1 MKTDDEKSFRLFSD
15 KKKPVLRTSPFHAR
29 EYIFR
34 EEKRERDRRA
44 SSPGAFVA
52 SSSLGPLFFVFVF
65 SRVSQQKEVVQKE
78 DFSIRARK
86 TLNFTF
92 LIP

>member
-1 MKTDDEKSFRLFSD
+1 MKSPLSLVFSDEKNQSENLF
-15 KKKPVLRTSPFHAR
+15 AR

-34 EEKRERDRRA
+34 EEKRERERRA

>member
-1 MKTDDEKSFRLFSD
+1 MKSPLSLVFSDEKNQSENVF
-15 KKKPVLRTSPFHAR
+15 AR

-34 EEKRERDRRA
+34 EEKRERERERRA